1 MSRLISR
8 ALAAALVLAVP
19 AVQGC
24 DSCGGSKKKAALAK
38 KKAKSKKN
46 RKKGKKKGKARK
58 KNLDAGLAPQSGV
71 AAVVHLGDRALL
83 WTEGRTSALGRKV
96 EGLSW
101 SEVGF
106 SWSAK
111 DGHEV
116 LAPGGALYWR
126 ATAPK
131 DGRPVADLLAKPDV
145 APEGYE
151 LTASAGRGGNYKLG
165 LTAPG
170 GRSYRLGMSRDTPK
184 TTAWLKGVLPSG
196 VKATSPLAKDTAWP
210 KDAEG
215 RLTNALPEGLTAVTA
230 APAAAEKT
238 ASWTADLKKLAGAE
252 ATVAGSMVLDL
263 DRDGTDETVVCMD
276 RTTGDYGC
284 FVVDEVGGI
293 NQFHGVQMPWR
304 GGDSAPLAASK
315 GEAPYVLFAGAP
327 ANAKEGAPPIGH
339 ALYFDGGAYQVSLHR

>member
-96 EGLSW
+96 EGC
-101 SEVGF
+101 
-106 SWSAK
+106 
-111 DGHEV
+111 
-116 LAPGGALYWR
+116 PGLRW
-126 ATAPK
+126 
-131 DGRPVADLLAKPDV
+131 
-145 APEGYE
+145 
-151 LTASAGRGGNYKLG
+151 ASAGPRRTAARCSLPVERCTGVRRPPRMVVRWPISSPSPMLLGGLRTDRERRAWRKLRLG

-252 ATVAGSMVLDL
+252 ATVAGSMVPTSTAMA
-263 DRDGTDETVVCMD
+263 RMKPWSAWTAPSE
-276 RTTGDYGC
+276 TTGASSSTRWVASTSSMACRCRGAAGTPRRLLRRRRGSLRP
-284 FVVDEVGGI
+284 FRRGSGQREGG
-293 NQFHGVQMPWR
+293 
-304 GGDSAPLAASK
+304 A
-315 GEAPYVLFAGAP
+315 
-327 ANAKEGAPPIGH
+327 PIGH